1 MIDVKKN
8 LKLILEERGI
18 LQKQVA
24 VALGVSDQAISNW
37 FNGTEDVKLRKIT
50 QICEA
55 AGVSV
60 IDVLTYPEKYVP
72 ESQAKPDCEE
82 CVKKQEMIDNLT
94 ELLNVYRQKLK
105 AKK

>member
-8 LKLILEERGI
+8 LKQILEERGI
-18 LQKQVA
+18 MQKQVA
-24 VALGVSDQAISNW
+24 LALGISDQAISNW

-60 IDVLTYPEKYVP
+60 IDVLTYPVKYVP

-82 CVKKQEMIDNLT
+82 CIKKQKIIDNLT
-94 ELLNVYRQKLK
+94 ELLDIYK
-105 AKK
+105 AKSKKK

>member
-18 LQKQVA
+18 LQKQLA
-24 VALGVSDQAISNW
+24 VALGLSDQAISNW
-37 FNGTEDVKLRKIT
+37 FNGTEDVKLGKIT

-55 AGVSV
+55 AGVSL

-72 ESQAKPDCEE
+72 EKQAKPECEKCKE
-82 CVKKQEMIDNLT
+82 KDEIIANLN
-94 ELLNVYRQKLK
+94 ELLAVYKAKLK